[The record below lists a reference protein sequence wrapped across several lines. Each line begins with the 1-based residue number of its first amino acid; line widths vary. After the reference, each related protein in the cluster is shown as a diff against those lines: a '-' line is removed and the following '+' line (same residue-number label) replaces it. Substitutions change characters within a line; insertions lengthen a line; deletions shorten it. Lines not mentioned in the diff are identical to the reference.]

1 MTNLEKAE
9 FIAKYAREL
18 RINNGK
24 IIIWTTSGFVFRFT
38 DWTQEQYDNLKKI
51 VKKNGGVIA

>member
-24 IIIWTTSGFVFRFT
+24 IIIWTTSGFAYRIT
-38 DWTQEQYDNLKKI
+38 DWTQEQYENLKNI
-51 VKKNGGVIA
+51 VKKNGVVVA